1 MRQKSYK
8 SIIPIIKE
16 LEKTKRKP
24 QRLPLYIRPDDQIEY
39 EKKEKEKEGSTIINY
54 NIESFNV

>member
-16 LEKTKRKP
+16 LEREKRKP
-24 QRLPLYIRPDDQIEY
+24 ERPPLYIHPDDQIEY
-39 EKKEKEKEGSTIINY
+39 EKKDKEKEDSIIINY

>member
-16 LEKTKRKP
+16 LEREKRKSE
-24 QRLPLYIRPDDQIEY
+24 RLPLYIRPDNQIEH
-39 EKKEKEKEGSTIINY
+39 EKKDKEKEDSIIINY